1 MRVAFGAEIS
11 GKFLETGNAAEFGD
25 PEQRDREPLTINI
38 TGEQAREIEAEAAPI
53 RESVTQ
59 MFAKYRPALGNGEGK
74 VRDVEAVVEQQPS
87 HSASHSTEQTVIT
100 HRDGDEKRESFWKM
114 LVSSDQQTPVAR
126 ETAIRV
132 LLVQTIGYKAH
143 STKIAFSDNPITVEE
158 LFAKLEK
165 LCGATGWQAAQ
176 NLAVILQAREPVF
189 LGELDASNR
198 EQ

>member
-25 PEQRDREPLTINI
+25 PEQRDREPLTINK
-38 TGEQAREIEAEAAPI
+38 AREIEAEAAPI

-74 VRDVEAVVEQQPS
+74 VRDVEAVVEQQP
-87 HSASHSTEQTVIT
+87 SHSTEQTVIT

-176 NLAVILQAREPVF
+176 NLAAILLAREPVF